1 MQITQVN
8 LRLSTRSANK
18 VQQNQQETQNTQI
31 IYSPVKQESGT
42 HTQSLTHTHTQPYE
56 YRIPQNK
63 YCISE
68 CYICQLQELGVF
80 MYHNKTQNRRLPYAN
95 EFALIKKRFQGQLGV
110 QRHGKKLKYISNK
123 HNLVIKL
130 RVSHKQL
137 KEFCTFFAAK
147 KRDYSQATN
156 KRQIFSLETRKIR
169 ICSSHLQ

>member
-1 MQITQVN
+1 MEQEGGYANNSSEFEAVN
-8 LRLSTRSANK
+8 KKCKQSSTKSARNSK
-18 VQQNQQETQNTQI
+18 HIDNLLTSEIGIWHTD
-31 IYSPVKQESGT
+31 
-42 HTQSLTHTHTQPYE
+42 TQSLTHTHTQPYE

-95 EFALIKKRFQGQLGV
+95 EFALIKRRFQGQLGV

-130 RVSHKQL
+130 RVSH
-137 KEFCTFFAAK
+137 
-147 KRDYSQATN
+147 
-156 KRQIFSLETRKIR
+156 I
-169 ICSSHLQ
+169 